1 MELLKLE
8 DYDNLKKE
16 KIQSEMADRRWKK
29 YKKRGRKMTPKEI
42 KQYQD
47 RYPKSGVYG
56 FKKQNKY

>member
-29 YKKRGRKMTPKEI
+29 YKERGRKRMKAEGKKI
-42 KQYQD
+42 
-47 RYPKSGVYG
+47 YG
-56 FKKQNKY
+56 

>member
-16 KIQSEMADRRWKK
+16 KIQSEIADRRWKK
-29 YKKRGRKMTPKEI
+29 YKERGRKMTPKEI

-56 FKKQNKY
+56 FKQNKK

>member
-29 YKKRGRKMTPKEI
+29 YKERGRKMTTI
-42 KQYQD
+42 G
-47 RYPKSGVYG
+47 RAHV
-56 FKKQNKY
+56 